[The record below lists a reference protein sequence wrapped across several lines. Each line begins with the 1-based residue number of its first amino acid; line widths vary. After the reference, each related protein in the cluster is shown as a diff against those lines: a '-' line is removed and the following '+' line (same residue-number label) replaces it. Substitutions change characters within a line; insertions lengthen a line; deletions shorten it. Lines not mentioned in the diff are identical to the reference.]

1 MVVENTESLRNKL
14 INKQFEMIGEK
25 DIKFEDFPKDGII
38 KRDTKKK
45 YWYEWY
51 WFKDKEQYLEW
62 RDWARK
68 VLTDIL
74 LFPDQVEKELNYL
87 DLRYGL
93 NYKISG

>member
-1 MVVENTESLRNKL
+1 MIVENVEVLRNKL

-25 DIKFEDFPKDGII
+25 DVKFENFSKDGII

-51 WFKDKEQYLEW
+51 FFKDEAQYLEW
-62 RDWARK
+62 RNWAK
-68 VLTDIL
+68 EVLLDYL
-74 LFPDQVEKELNYL
+74 LPADSLEKELNYL